1 MNIKTF
7 SMIGPLLL
15 AVALSGCTTPK
26 VDKPG
31 GVVTPPPTTTTTT
44 NSEFAP
50 ACNRFCQ
57 HARDLKCPDGDP
69 IKAPNGT
76 VVTCETVCID
86 NQENG
91 RRYNTQCRIN
101 ATSCAV
107 MEQCTP

>member
-31 GVVTPPPTTTTTT
+31 
-44 NSEFAP
+44 FAP
-50 ACNRFCQ
+50 ACNSFCQ

-69 IKAPNGT
+69 IKAPNGS

-91 RRYNTQCRIN
+91 RRYNTQCRID